1 MIAAE
6 VLEATATGEVVVVAR
21 HDDDVAAERHA
32 LRLRAEGRTAVA
44 RPVGG
49 GARAA
54 WDRRMVPVVIGERL
68 CVHLPWVEVDRAR
81 FEAVVVLDPAG
92 AFGAGSHP
100 STRLLLTAL
109 AGRLTGV
116 ERVLDVGCGSGVL
129 ALAAAALGAPVVTA
143 IDIDPAAVAATTAN
157 AERNGISG
165 VVTATTTPVGAL
177 EAHFDVVVANI
188 GAATLTDLAADLVA
202 RLAPGGWVALSG
214 ISAAQVSVVAAA
226 CRPLEVVETTRMD
239 DWVAV
244 TLVSR

>member
-1 MIAAE
+1 MGPAE
-6 VLEATATGEVVVVAR
+6 VLEATATGEVVVVAC
-21 HDDDVAAERHA
+21 HDDDVDAERHA

-54 WDRRMVPVVIGERL
+54 WDHRMAPVAIGERL

-81 FEAVVVLDPAG
+81 FDAVVVLDAAG

-109 AGRLTGV
+109 AGRLTGT
-116 ERVLDVGCGSGVL
+116 ERVLDVGCGTGVL
-129 ALAAAALGAPVVTA
+129 ALAAAALGAADVTA
-143 IDIDPAAVAATTAN
+143 IDVDPVAVAATTAN
-157 AERNGISG
+157 AARNGISG
-165 VVTATTTPVGAL
+165 VVTAATTAAGAL
-177 EAHFDVVVANI
+177 EGRFDVIVANI
-188 GAATLTDLAADLVA
+188 GAVTLTGLAADLVA

-214 ISAAQVSVVAAA
+214 ISAAQASMVAVAY
-226 CRPLEVVETTRMD
+226 RPLEVVEMTRLD